1 MTELTLLLLIV
12 CCLIGCILAAH
23 WFDRR
28 IVKKIEELEVYQ
40 IRKGI
45 LNRHFVKKSDQ
56 RNL

>member
-23 WFDRR
+23 WIDRR
-28 IVKKIEELEVYQ
+28 IVQKIEQLEVYQ

-45 LNRHFVKKSDQ
+45 LNRHLIEKKGK
-56 RNL
+56 

>member
-12 CCLIGCILAAH
+12 CCLIGCILVAL

-45 LNRHFVKKSDQ
+45 LNRHFVKKKSKQ
-56 RNL
+56 